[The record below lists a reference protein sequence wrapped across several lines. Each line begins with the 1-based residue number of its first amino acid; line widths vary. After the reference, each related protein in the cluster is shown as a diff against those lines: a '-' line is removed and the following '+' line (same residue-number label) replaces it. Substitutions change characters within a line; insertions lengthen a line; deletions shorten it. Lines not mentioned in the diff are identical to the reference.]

1 MTIFIP
7 VLLIC
12 FNGSCEF
19 MQAQSYY
26 RTDQQ
31 CRAVL
36 EMQKQHMRDLTK
48 ESDQGKIEL
57 LEGTCINAEI
67 KTTRGQTT

>member
-19 MQAQSYY
+19 MQAHAYY
-26 RTDQQ
+26 RTIEQ
-31 CRAVL
+31 CTVIVEA
-36 EMQKQHMRDLTK
+36 QKQHMREVAK
-48 ESDQGKIEL
+48 QADQGKIDV
-57 LEGTCINAEI
+57 LEGTCVEANVQV
-67 KTTRGQTT
+67 TRGHTT